1 MSSSHDPVI
10 DPSLRDLPPPTR
22 GMKRKAAAAAKASPA
37 PSAGGRVTR
46 RSAKEQPAP
55 LQPPEPARGEEENL
69 IGYGRNREASTTKR
83 SRRRS
88 PDHPAEWSHSGPLG
102 GIENLA
108 AAAAYQSNPPSTT
121 PPSTTAPPTTYP
133 YPFGLTPYRYPCL
146 TPHLPQ
152 PPPGDPAN
160 PHFRAFDPAEAE
172 AFHQSLVQNN
182 HAYSTLASYLDDEK
196 EKA

>member
-69 IGYGRNREASTTKR
+69 IGYGRNREASTTV
-83 SRRRS
+83 
-88 PDHPAEWSHSGPLG
+88 
-102 GIENLA
+102 
-108 AAAAYQSNPPSTT
+108 
-121 PPSTTAPPTTYP
+121 
-133 YPFGLTPYRYPCL
+133 
-146 TPHLPQ
+146 
-152 PPPGDPAN
+152 
-160 PHFRAFDPAEAE
+160 
-172 AFHQSLVQNN
+172 SL
-182 HAYSTLASYLDDEK
+182 LMR
-196 EKA
+196 

>member
-1 MSSSHDPVI
+1 MDTDS
-10 DPSLRDLPPPTR
+10 
-22 GMKRKAAAAAKASPA
+22 
-37 PSAGGRVTR
+37 
-46 RSAKEQPAP
+46 EQ
-55 LQPPEPARGEEENL
+55 
-69 IGYGRNREASTTKR
+69 KR

-88 PDHPAEWSHSGPLG
+88 PDHPPSEWSHSGPLG

-108 AAAAYQSNPPSTT
+108 AAAAYQSNPPSST
-121 PPSTTAPPTTYP
+121 PVSPPPPCRGGVPLGRLTPTGGAVISGPRSESILSGHTCTHCHFHQLPRLHIKADQQPATYP

-152 PPPGDPAN
+152 PPPGDPGN
-160 PHFRAFDPAEAE
+160 PHFRAFDPTEAE

-182 HAYSTLASYLDDEK
+182 QAYSTLASYLDDGK